1 MAQKDRKIQRMRGT
15 RNCGWGNTQKHRGAG
30 SRGGRGMA
38 GSKKQKWSY
47 VSKYMPDHFGRVGF
61 KMPLKMIHE
70 DTKVNVGMLDTN
82 LDRLVRDG
90 KAILSGKKY
99 AIDLEAMGYDKLL
112 GTGKVKHVLEIKVA
126 RSSKSAMEKVA
137 GAGGKVELLE
147 APSQDPI
154 PKPVKEV
161 KK

>member
-38 GSKKQKWSY
+38 GSNKHKWSY

-61 KMPLKMIHE
+61 KIPLKMIHE
-70 DTKVNVGMLDTN
+70 DTKVNLGILDSN
-82 LDRLVRDG
+82 LERLVTDG
-90 KAILSGKKY
+90 KAIQTGKTY

-112 GTGKVKHVLEIKVA
+112 GSGKCQTHTRNK
-126 RSSKSAMEKVA
+126 SSPIVQVGDGE
-137 GAGGKVELLE
+137 GGRRGRKGRT
-147 APSQDPI
+147 A
-154 PKPVKEV
+154 
-161 KK
+161 